1 VGFDANGRTGPA
13 APGTHE
19 ALDGSVNGQLAH
31 YAGAERVG

>member
-13 APGTHE
+13 APGTDE
-19 ALDGSVNGQLAH
+19 APDGSVNGRFAH